1 MCIRDCIEPNFYYES
16 IQVKVIESGYY
27 TFLSY
32 SRIDT
37 YGYIYKDKFNPLNPL
52 ENLLSIND
60 DGGSNL
66 QFRLDVRLVVDMTY
80 VLVVTTSDSRGT
92 GKFSIA
98 ALGKNKVTLEHL
110 SEYIFV
116 FYSKEFEQ
124 NTKHFFLNSILSF
137 VLSLKNAVS
146 SEHLILRHFSAG
158 YLFGYLAVSISH
170 DLDGVLN

>member
-1 MCIRDCIEPNFYYES
+1 MHIRDCIEPNFYYES
-16 IQVKVIESGYY
+16 IKVEVIESGYY

-60 DGGSNL
+60 DGGFNL
-66 QFRLDVRLVVDMTY
+66 QFRLDIRLDVDMTY
-80 VLVVTTSDSRGT
+80 VLVVTTYDSRGT

-98 ALGKNKVTLEHL
+98 VLGKNKVTLERL

-116 FYSKEFEQ
+116 FYSKELEK
-124 NTKHFFLNSILSF
+124 NTAYVF
-137 VLSLKNAVS
+137 
-146 SEHLILRHFSAG
+146 
-158 YLFGYLAVSISH
+158 
-170 DLDGVLN
+170 